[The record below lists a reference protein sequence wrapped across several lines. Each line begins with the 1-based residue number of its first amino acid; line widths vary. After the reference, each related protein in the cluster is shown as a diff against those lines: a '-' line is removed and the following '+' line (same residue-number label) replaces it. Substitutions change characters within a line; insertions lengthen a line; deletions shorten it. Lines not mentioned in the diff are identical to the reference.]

1 MLIADGVLG
10 PGFAA
15 FGIVWNQYQD
25 LGGGWF
31 LLFSFTP
38 AWGNDPILLIEITT
52 LAGMVTKI
60 KIPSV
65 FLRPGE
71 VH

>member
-1 MLIADGVLG
+1 MVIADGVVG

-15 FGIVWNQYQD
+15 IGIVWNQYQD
-25 LGGGWF
+25 LGGGLKYF
-31 LLFSFTP
+31 FTFTP
-38 AWGNDPILLIEITT
+38 TWGNYPILLIEITT

-60 KIPSV
+60 KIPSF

-71 VH
+71 VQ